1 MAKPGLFEQPGFRN
15 RKQDASAA
23 SWKIRIAMNF
33 PACRSEDRSLASAA
47 GKLLRESSYSPLR
60 NISCDQ
66 RNGTLI
72 LHGRVTSYYMKQM
85 AQVLIR
91 QINPEKGIDN
101 RIEVVDA

>member
-1 MAKPGLFEQPGFRN
+1 
-15 RKQDASAA
+15 
-23 SWKIRIAMNF
+23 MNF
-33 PACRSEDRSLASAA
+33 PALVTERKPSMAATARPPKTAEAWPACRSEDRRLASAA
-47 GKLLRESSYSPLR
+47 EKLLRESSYYPLR

-72 LHGRVTSYYMKQM
+72 LHGRVRSYYMKQM

>member
-1 MAKPGLFEQPGFRN
+1 
-15 RKQDASAA
+15 
-23 SWKIRIAMNF
+23 MNF
-33 PACRSEDRSLASAA
+33 PSLVTQRCPSLAPPSPRTAEPRPACQSEDRSLASAA
-47 GKLLRESSYSPLR
+47 EKLLQESSYYALR

-91 QINPEKGIDN
+91 KINPENGIDN
-101 RIEVVDA
+101 RLEVVDA